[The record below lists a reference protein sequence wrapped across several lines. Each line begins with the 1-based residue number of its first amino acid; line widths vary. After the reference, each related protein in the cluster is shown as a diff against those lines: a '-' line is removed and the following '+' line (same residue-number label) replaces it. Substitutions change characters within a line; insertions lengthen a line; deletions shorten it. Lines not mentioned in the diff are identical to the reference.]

1 MTKEKL
7 NFAEVSAMI
16 QQAET
21 ERRIT
26 PEQAEKYLK
35 QLARIDRHEL
45 ARIYRSTSNQ
55 KNRRRNAN
63 STITRYH
70 LSQTIPQPST
80 RSKRI
85 TNMVKQSI
93 QQRH

>member
-16 QQAET
+16 QQAEA

-35 QLARIDRHEL
+35 RLARIDRYEL
-45 ARIYRSTSNQ
+45 ARIYRSLTDV
-55 KNRRRNAN
+55 
-63 STITRYH
+63 
-70 LSQTIPQPST
+70 L
-80 RSKRI
+80 
-85 TNMVKQSI
+85 
-93 QQRH
+93 